1 MGSRHWTSE
10 RTFIWQRTSPFKD
23 CFELYGGGRPLA
35 RLTIG
40 GLAVTTAE
48 LETDA
53 HGLVFTA
60 EGIGDRRIR
69 VADAISDQVIANFE
83 RGWSGRTGT
92 VRFVDGGGALEWR
105 RIGWWRPAHVFT
117 DRFGN
122 PLLRFDPDGGAT
134 GYGLGTELEP
144 LIGSWRDLV
153 VLLSLGWFLLVVAGD
168 AVQPAQR
175 VSRLSWD

>member
-1 MGSRHWTSE
+1 VSKHWTSE
-10 RTFIWQRTSPFKD
+10 RVFIWQRVSPFKD

-40 GLAVTTAE
+40 GRTVISAH
-48 LETDA
+48 LETTDD
-53 HGLVFTA
+53 HRLVFTA

-69 VADAISDQVIANFE
+69 VADAISDRVVANFE
-83 RGWSGRTGT
+83 RRWSGRSGIL
-92 VRFVDGGGALEWR
+92 RFVDGGGELEWR
-105 RIGWWRPAHVFT
+105 RVGWWRPAYLFT

-122 PLLRFDPDGGAT
+122 PLLRFDPDGAAT

-153 VLLSLGWFLLVVAGD
+153 VLLSLGWFLLVVAGT
-168 AVQPAQR
+168 AVQPAR
-175 VSRLSWD
+175 RPTRLTWD